1 MKYCIWC
8 NPTILV
14 SHWFVKFAVHYPTDL
29 YTLRR
34 ISYPMV
40 ARRHRVTTRH
50 GIHQTMYKTWMQ
62 QNTFHEPVAC
72 HLDISAP
79 GPRFGLFFNYSK
91 YTQQHQ
97 YSRYIS
103 GAALEISV
111 SVNNDITMSP
121 IESDSYMTVHA
132 LFQFNEA
139 AYGLTRLVVDQM
151 TLHDSALLYW
161 QPKHVDCLFFCV
173 GSCAVWLE
181 KGRWQSIW
189 QRQDC
194 AHD

>member
-1 MKYCIWC
+1 
-8 NPTILV
+8 
-14 SHWFVKFAVHYPTDL
+14 
-29 YTLRR
+29 
-34 ISYPMV
+34 
-40 ARRHRVTTRH
+40 
-50 GIHQTMYKTWMQ
+50 MQ

-103 GAALEISV
+103 GAALKIPV
-111 SVNNDITMSP
+111 SVNNDITMSA

-139 AYGLTRLVVDQM
+139 AFGLTRLVVD
-151 TLHDSALLYW
+151 
-161 QPKHVDCLFFCV
+161 
-173 GSCAVWLE
+173 
-181 KGRWQSIW
+181 
-189 QRQDC
+189 
-194 AHD
+194 